1 MILTRLYLS
10 NFTAKRVSMHEWP
23 QRQFKLIVGAVVHWH
38 QSYKSSRA
46 FHVEFGPKVDKISGL
61 IRAWDMLLV
70 LGTQK
75 YNQNNWATSL
85 NFSDLT

>member
-1 MILTRLYLS
+1 MILTRLHSS

-38 QSYKSSRA
+38 QSYKSGRA

-61 IRAWDMLLV
+61 IRAWDMLFV
-70 LGTQK
+70 LDAKK
-75 YNQNNWATSL
+75 YNQNILATL
-85 NFSDLT
+85 PNFSDLT